1 MSRRHSNKKKLRT
14 FNNRRSGR
22 RVSRKRVSHSPTR
35 KSRTRKSSRRRSRH
49 YRHGSKLSVDIPPTQ
64 GYMPLLLYSP
74 FFPPGLTINRRPI
87 ERDATVK
94 EGPSLK
100 CSRYKTKKECTYINP
115 EKYYRGDLYAGDC
128 YWDDSIIPSCQSVNT
143 FQPELS
149 LMYRRSNPN
158 WRDKIRRQD
167 LAMRRGY
174 GNTLPSHYTSSKSSR
189 KREPSRKRGRG
200 LSNVWSGRLRTY
212 AKRTKSPRR

>member
-22 RVSRKRVSHSPTR
+22 RVSRKRVSHSP
-35 KSRTRKSSRRRSRH
+35 TRKSSRRRSRH

-143 FQPELS
+143 FQPELG

-167 LAMRRGY
+167 LAMRKKY
-174 GNTLPSHYTSSKSSR
+174 GNTLPFHHTSSSSSR
-189 KREPSRKRGRG
+189 KRRPSRKRERG
-200 LSNVWSGRLRTY
+200 LSNAWSGRLRTY